1 MFNLAVC
8 AEMVFL
14 DRPFEERVR
23 RIAESG
29 FQVEIWNWTRHDID
43 ALVGTGAEFSSMVG
57 HTAGSLLDEDGANA
71 LLRGAEESLAVA
83 ERLGCRRL
91 LVFGTELGPDGV
103 PLRPVHH
110 VTGAM
115 WLNAYKTLSRLA
127 ELGERAG
134 VTFCLENLNT
144 ALDHPGAPFARAND
158 TLALVDAV
166 ARPGLRMMLD
176 LYHAQI
182 GEGNLIQLLKR
193 ADSLIG
199 EVQVADVPGRCE
211 PGTGE
216 INFAAIAAALE
227 DMGYR
232 GTVGLEAY
240 ASGDDNVALER
251 FSAVF
256 GAGTLGT
263 RGLASRAHLDRHA
276 EVGRAVEGFEHGR
289 LGDRVGTAER
299 RLPAPGDGG
308 RDGVELDPVDVV
320 VGVGEAQGAVGVD
333 GDVLDPAVAG
343 QLQVGG
349 AAQPGVGDD
358 QPALGA
364 DQLQLVAAGQVEGD
378 VELGQDVAGQA
389 QGGGHAEVD
398 PGVAVGTR
406 GGGDAG
412 VGSPANRRMALTQ

>member
-1 MFNLAVC
+1 MATRLEPAMFELAVC

-14 DRPFEERVR
+14 DLPFEKRVR

-43 ALVGTGAEFSSMVG
+43 ALVHTGAEFSSMVG
-57 HTAGSLLDEDGANA
+57 HIAGNLLDEDGANA

-103 PLRPVHH
+103 PLRPVHQ

-127 ELGERAG
+127 ELAERAG

-144 ALDHPGAPFARAND
+144 TLDHPGAPFARVND

-199 EVQVADVPGRCE
+199 EVQVADVPGRRE

-216 INFAAIAAALE
+216 INFAAIAAALKE
-227 DMGYR
+227 MGYR

-240 ASGDDNVALER
+240 ASGDDKVALER
-251 FSAVF
+251 FSVVF
-256 GAGTLGT
+256 GAGT
-263 RGLASRAHLDRHA
+263 S
-276 EVGRAVEGFEHGR
+276 
-289 LGDRVGTAER
+289 
-299 RLPAPGDGG
+299 
-308 RDGVELDPVDVV
+308 
-320 VGVGEAQGAVGVD
+320 AQ
-333 GDVLDPAVAG
+333 
-343 QLQVGG
+343 Q
-349 AAQPGVGDD
+349 QPSD
-358 QPALGA
+358 
-364 DQLQLVAAGQVEGD
+364 
-378 VELGQDVAGQA
+378 
-389 QGGGHAEVD
+389 
-398 PGVAVGTR
+398 
-406 GGGDAG
+406 
-412 VGSPANRRMALTQ
+412 N

>member
-14 DRPFEERVR
+14 DLPFEERVR

-57 HTAGSLLDEDGANA
+57 HTAGSLLDEDGAKA

-103 PLRPVHH
+103 PLRPVHQ

-216 INFAAIAAALE
+216 INFAAIAAALK

-256 GAGTLGT
+256 DAGT
-263 RGLASRAHLDRHA
+263 S
-276 EVGRAVEGFEHGR
+276 
-289 LGDRVGTAER
+289 
-299 RLPAPGDGG
+299 
-308 RDGVELDPVDVV
+308 
-320 VGVGEAQGAVGVD
+320 AQ
-333 GDVLDPAVAG
+333 
-343 QLQVGG
+343 Q
-349 AAQPGVGDD
+349 QPSDD
-358 QPALGA
+358 
-364 DQLQLVAAGQVEGD
+364 
-378 VELGQDVAGQA
+378 
-389 QGGGHAEVD
+389 
-398 PGVAVGTR
+398 
-406 GGGDAG
+406 
-412 VGSPANRRMALTQ
+412 